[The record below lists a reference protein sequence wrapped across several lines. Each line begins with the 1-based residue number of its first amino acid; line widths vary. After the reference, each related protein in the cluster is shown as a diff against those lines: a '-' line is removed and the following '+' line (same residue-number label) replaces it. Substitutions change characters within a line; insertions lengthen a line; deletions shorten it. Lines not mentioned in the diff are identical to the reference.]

1 VSEPNDFARRMTLR
15 GIRVEANSDAAVR
28 KFALLAD
35 QAVVNA
41 TPVDTGRARS
51 NWIVN
56 FDSPSAVVREALAEG
71 PAAGSAAIAEAAAKI
86 AVYNGDVNREIH
98 LTNNLPYIGR
108 LNDGYSAQA
117 PAGFV
122 EQAVQIAAAAVAG
135 TRLLD

>member
-1 VSEPNDFARRMTLR
+1 MSEPNDFARRMELR
-15 GIRVEANSDAAVR
+15 GIRVVANSDAAVR
-28 KFALLAD
+28 RFALLAD

-56 FDSPSAVVREALAEG
+56 FDAPTTEVRETLAEG
-71 PAAGSAAIAEAAAKI
+71 AAAGSAAIAEGAAKI
-86 AVYNGDVNREIH
+86 ATYNGEVNREIH
-98 LTNNLPYIGR
+98 LTNNLPYISR